1 MTRLILSR
9 LLQTPL
15 ILAAIMAL
23 TLALAWIMPGSPVAD
38 PGRIPSEEIQQAMLR
53 QYNLDNPFSFAHGY
67 VRGLFL
73 GIEGHPPPYFGPSLQ
88 HRDFSVNAILADR
101 LPVSA
106 LLGAAALAVALL
118 LGMAAGVLG
127 AWKPGSVWDWLT
139 LLIAL
144 LGISLP
150 AFVTGSL
157 LLAGFA
163 VVFGWVPLR
172 PWEWPMGAVWDP
184 QWWADLRQLL
194 IQMLLPTLTLA
205 LAPAAYIAR
214 LMRLG
219 LAEIMTSD
227 FARTARAKGLSER
240 QVIMR
245 HGVKVAFLPVLSFL
259 GPAAAAV
266 MTGSFV
272 VEEIFAI
279 PGVGH
284 VFVQAVLSKDIF
296 MLLGIVLTYS
306 TLLVLFNLAVDVAYC
321 WIDPRIDLTAPGGR

>member
-1 MTRLILSR
+1 MTRLIASR
-9 LLQTPL
+9 LLQLPV
-15 ILAAIMAL
+15 ILAAIMAI
-23 TLALAWIMPGSPVAD
+23 TLALAWTMPGSPVTD

-53 QYNLDNPFSFAHGY
+53 QYNLDSPFNFARSY
-67 VRGLFL
+67 VRGLFF
-73 GIEGHPPPYFGPSLQ
+73 GTVDHPPPYLGPSLQ
-88 HRDFSVNAILADR
+88 YRDFTVNAILADR

-106 LLGAAALAVALL
+106 LLGAAALVVALL
-118 LGMAAGVLG
+118 LGMTAGVLG

-163 VVFGWVPLR
+163 AVLGWVPLR
-172 PWEWPMGAVWDP
+172 PWEWPGWAVWDP
-184 QWWADLRQLL
+184 QWWVDLRTLL
-194 IQMLLPTLTLA
+194 GQMALPTLTLA

-240 QVIMR
+240 QVILR

-272 VEEIFAI
+272 VEHIFAI

-284 VFVQAVLSKDIF
+284 IFVEAVLSKDIF

-306 TLLVLFNLAVDVAYC
+306 TLLVLFNLAVDIAYGY
-321 WIDPRIDLTAPGGR
+321 IDPRIDIAEST